1 LAGKHSL
8 PRHKRLSRPSRLQA
22 AKHWIAQYS
31 GTHILRSYRKH
42 FAVDFE
48 CALKELTFLG
58 ITFEPEYVAQYRQSL
73 HGQHE
78 HRRILRAA
86 RAPQSEDGE
95 EEWDWFLEAI
105 GIDSYGYAEHPYR
118 KQ

>member
-1 LAGKHSL
+1 L

-48 CALKELTFLG
+48 CALKELTQLG
-58 ITFEPEYVAQYRQSL
+58 SRFEPEYVAQYRHSL
-73 HGQHE
+73 HGQHD
-78 HRRILRAA
+78 HRRIRRAA
-86 RAPQSEDGE
+86 QVHHAEDRGE
-95 EEWDWFLEAI
+95 ELAWLLEAM
-105 GIDSYGYAEHPYR
+105 GVEAYGYEEQSYG